1 MPNYYPFSLASIL
14 AVVLAAP
21 VYAQETVQP
30 APEPSIQQGVISYV
44 PSDFAYARPN
54 TALDMIGRLP
64 GFSFD
69 GGDSVRGFAGAAGN
83 VLIDGQR
90 PTIKTDSLG
99 DTLNRI
105 TIDQVERIDVIR
117 GSVPGIDMQGQTVVA
132 NVIRKKVDTFQQV
145 FSVRSFL
152 FSETGKTIPGW
163 NYQATRRVGEHQFD
177 LSAGRGIAMD
187 DSVGSGWRT
196 TVDAQT
202 GSLDLF
208 ERSHTEGD
216 GEVHSLRGSYKGPQ
230 FGGTL
235 SLNGVVSTDKF
246 KNEQRFLS
254 AASDESFV
262 SRSANDRGEVSVNF
276 LADIG
281 PDLESETLGLFKAAF
296 GSLDATGLERD
307 PAGVDPDSSQLFQ
320 IDAEAGERIGRT
332 ILRYTMSP
340 ELSFEGGGEVTYN
353 YREQQVSLAVDG
365 APVPLPASD
374 VLVEETR
381 GELFVQ
387 SAWRPSPQ
395 WTLEGGVRVE
405 QSTITQSGDTDKER
419 SFTYPKP
426 RVVGAWSPSEDDQ
439 LRLRIEREVGQLNFQ
454 DFASEVDLN
463 TGQQDTGNSDL
474 EPYKAWVY
482 EAAYEKRFW
491 EAAAAV
497 LTLRHEDI
505 SDVVD
510 LFARRIPIDT
520 DNDGVNDST
529 RLVEGPGNIG
539 DGTNDLVRFNL
550 TLPLA
555 NLGLKGGEL
564 KFETQWQ
571 SSEVTDPLTG
581 DKRRFSGQR
590 PEEININFRQ
600 DLPEQNLTFGVGWFQ
615 GWRESYYQGASIED
629 LEIRDFFSSF
639 IEWKPNAGF
648 TLMAELN
655 NLDPFSF
662 NIARRVYP
670 GGRDTDPLD
679 FTETERRNSQMLAMV
694 SARWTFN

>member
-1 MPNYYPFSLASIL
+1 MSSYYPFSLASIL

-21 VYAQETVQP
+21 AYAQETTQP
-30 APEPSIQQGVISYV
+30 AAESVAQQGVISYT
-44 PSDFAYARPN
+44 PADFAAARPN
-54 TALDMIGRLP
+54 TALDMISRLP

-145 FSVRSFL
+145 FSVRGFL
-152 FSETGKTIPGW
+152 FSESGKTIPGW

-177 LSAGRGIAMD
+177 VSAGRGIAMD
-187 DSVGSGWRT
+187 DSVGAGWRT

-202 GSLDLF
+202 GNLDLF
-208 ERSHTEGD
+208 ETSRSEGD
-216 GEVHSLRGSYKGPQ
+216 GVPHSLRGSYKGPQ

-235 SLNGVVSTDKF
+235 SLNGVIGTDEF

-254 AASDESFV
+254 AATDEKFV
-262 SRSANDRGEVSVNF
+262 NRSANDRGEVSVNF
-276 LADIG
+276 LMDLG
-281 PDLESETLGLFKAAF
+281 PDIEWETLGLAKLAF
-296 GSLDATGLERD
+296 GSLDATCLVQD
-307 PAGVDPDSSQLFQ
+307 PTGVDPDSSQLFQ
-320 IDAEAGERIGRT
+320 IEAEAGERIGRT
-332 ILRYTMSP
+332 TLRYTMSP
-340 ELSFEGGGEVTYN
+340 ELSFEGGGEIAYN
-353 YREQQVSLAVDG
+353 YRDQQVSLAVDG

-374 VLVEETR
+374 VLVEEIR
-381 GELFVQ
+381 GELYVQ
-387 SAWRPSPQ
+387 GSWRPSPQ

-426 RVVGAWSPSEDDQ
+426 RLVGTWSPTEDDQ

-454 DFASEVDLN
+454 DFASQVNLN
-463 TGQQDTGNSDL
+463 SGQQDTGNSDL
-474 EPYKAWVY
+474 EPYKSWVY

-491 EAAAAV
+491 EGAAAV

-505 SDVVD
+505 SDATD
-510 LFARRIPIDT
+510 LFPRRIPIDT
-520 DNDGVNDST
+520 DGDGVNDST
-529 RLVEGPGNIG
+529 TLISGPGNIG
-539 DGTNDLVRFNL
+539 DGTNDVLIFNL

-555 NLGLKGGEL
+555 NLGLKGAEV
-564 KFETQWQ
+564 KAETQWQ
-571 SSEVTDPLTG
+571 NSEVTDPLTG
-581 DKRRFSGQR
+581 EMRRISGQR
-590 PEEININFRQ
+590 PEEINLSFRQ
-600 DLPEQNLTFGVGWFQ
+600 DLPEQILTFGFGWFQ
-615 GWRESYYQGASIED
+615 GWRESYYQGTSIEN
-629 LEIRDFFSSF
+629 LKLRDFFNSF
-639 IEWKPNAGF
+639 VEWKPNSGF
-648 TLMAELN
+648 TLRAELS

-662 NIARRVYP
+662 NIERQVFP
-670 GGRDTDPLD
+670 GGRDIAPLD
-679 FTETERRNSQMLAMV
+679 FTETERRNSQVLGML
-694 SARWTFN
+694 SARWTFS

>member
-1 MPNYYPFSLASIL
+1 MSSYYSFSLASIL
-14 AVVLAAP
+14 ALVLTSPA
-21 VYAQETVQP
+21 YAQETTQP
-30 APEPSIQQGVISYV
+30 TAEPVAQQGVISYT
-44 PSDFAYARPN
+44 PSDFAAARPN
-54 TALDMIGRLP
+54 TALDMINRLP

-99 DTLNRI
+99 DTLNRV

-145 FSVRSFL
+145 FSVRGFL

-177 LSAGRGIAMD
+177 MSAGRGISMD
-187 DSVGSGWRT
+187 DSVGLGWRT

-202 GSLDLF
+202 GNLD
-208 ERSHTEGD
+208 EYETSRTEGD
-216 GEVHSLRGSYKGPQ
+216 GVVHSLRGNYKGPQ

-235 SLNGVVSTDKF
+235 SLNGVVSTDEF

-254 AASDESFV
+254 SISDEYFV
-262 SRSANDRGEVSVNF
+262 SRSANDRGEVGVNY
-276 LADIG
+276 LTKLG
-281 PDLESETLGLFKAAF
+281 PDLEWETLGLFKVAF
-296 GSLDATGLERD
+296 GGLDATGLEQD
-307 PAGVDPDSSQLFQ
+307 PTGVDPSTLQLFQ
-320 IDAEAGERIGRT
+320 IEAEAGERIGRT

-340 ELSFEGGGEVTYN
+340 ELSFEGGGEVAYN
-353 YREQQVSLAVDG
+353 YREQQVSLSVDG
-365 APVPLPASD
+365 VPVPLPASD

-381 GELFVQ
+381 GELFLQ
-387 SAWRPSPQ
+387 SSWRPSPQ

-426 RVVGAWSPSEDDQ
+426 RIAGAWSPSEDDQ

-454 DFASEVDLN
+454 DFASEVNLN
-463 TGQQDTGNSDL
+463 SGQQNTGNSDL
-474 EPYKAWVY
+474 EPAKSWVY
-482 EAAYEKRFW
+482 EAAYEKRFS
-491 EAAAAV
+491 EGAAAV

-510 LFARRIPIDT
+510 LFPRRVPIDT
-520 DNDGVNDST
+520 DGDGVNDST
-529 RLVEGPGNIG
+529 TLISGPGNIG
-539 DGTNDLVRFNL
+539 DGTNDVLIFNL

-555 NLGLKGGEL
+555 NLGLKGAEVKL
-564 KFETQWQ
+564 ETQWQ
-571 SSEVTDPLTG
+571 NSEVTDPLTG
-581 DKRRFSGQR
+581 EARRFSGQR
-590 PEEININFRQ
+590 PEDITVNFRQ
-600 DLPEQNLTFGVGWFQ
+600 DLPEQNLTFGLGWFQ
-615 GWRESYYQGASIED
+615 GWRESYYQGTSIED
-629 LEIRDFFSSF
+629 LELRDFFNSF
-639 IEWKPNAGF
+639 VEWKPDPGF
-648 TLMAELN
+648 TLRAELN

-670 GGRDTDPLD
+670 GGRDIAPLD
-679 FTETERRNSQMLAMV
+679 FTETERRNSQMLAML